1 MIEAKSNPTQ
11 FIQLFDNP
19 QVKCRSAVMQAVDFQ
34 ILNSKIDGMYWYD
47 SNRLI
52 VSAPVGTDA
61 VEVTTRF
68 FMTEKGASA
77 YERVLEQL
85 ENI

>member
-1 MIEAKSNPTQ
+1 
-11 FIQLFDNP
+11 
-19 QVKCRSAVMQAVDFQ
+19 
-34 ILNSKIDGMYWYD
+34 
-47 SNRLI
+47 LI
-52 VSAPVGTDA
+52 VSAPVGTDP

-68 FMTEKGASA
+68 FMTEKGATA